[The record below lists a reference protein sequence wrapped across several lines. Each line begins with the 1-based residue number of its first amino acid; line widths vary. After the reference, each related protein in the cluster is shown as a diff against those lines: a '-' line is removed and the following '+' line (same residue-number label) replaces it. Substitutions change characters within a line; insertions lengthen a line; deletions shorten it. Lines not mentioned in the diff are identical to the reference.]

1 MLSWIKWRSSVLP
14 FSLVLLC
21 HTCRSHP
28 WNLFRNAVLEDQ
40 VSHCHCISAVD
51 MVSLRCANKG
61 IDKPD
66 CVWGCPSAWLG
77 LESML
82 CEAELRELGLGPTNL
97 EGCGAWLFV
106 AAHHGRTRNNGTEVK
121 TQTRYREEWAVGRV
135 AQSGCAGSV
144 LGGLWDLTQ

>member
-1 MLSWIKWRSSVLP
+1 
-14 FSLVLLC
+14 
-21 HTCRSHP
+21 
-28 WNLFRNAVLEDQ
+28 
-40 VSHCHCISAVD
+40 
-51 MVSLRCANKG
+51 
-61 IDKPD
+61 
-66 CVWGCPSAWLG
+66 
-77 LESML
+77 ML

-144 LGGLWDLTQ
+144 LGGL